1 MSVIIKEISRIS
13 IEAGELNDMYDE
25 VKHRIKISK
34 RTVNNLHKQAEK
46 IMQMAID
53 IQYELQLRHG

>member
-1 MSVIIKEISRIS
+1 MSEKIKEIYRVLIL
-13 IEAGELNDMYDE
+13 AAELNDMYDE
-25 VKHRIKISK
+25 VKHKLKIPK
-34 RTVNNLHKQAEK
+34 RTVNKLHKQSEK